1 MGAYENPVPIVNK
14 SEGQNLAA
22 LQGMIAKNFAMGM
35 QGYQARQKEI
45 RIKKEKEDAI
55 VDKALKQGDYEVS
68 LMQRAVLK
76 TEAGKDFKFKQV
88 DWSKFYEGDIAEYER
103 LSDAIALGT
112 SESPSAD
119 RKRMSE
125 IYGSVTNLT
134 ESLGYISATAST
146 INESLNGATA
156 NKPGGVY
163 TGEQASTIQAFRI
176 FSGQMEGSTQPRRDE
191 SGELLWD
198 VIDGEG
204 KLVET
209 VDPSLLKRLSELN
222 QSVVTTI
229 SNPNANFQQNINDN
243 TSGIFQADGKDN
255 AGNITTSKKDN
266 SAGINPDL
274 LIPSGTKL
282 VRSSDGKSYTYVQMY
297 STDYDKIMK
306 NPDFAVMASST
317 VEGELKKD
325 MNHKGFYGYANT
337 QMQNIK
343 LTKEN
348 FINNPQFRNP
358 DGSAKYTEK
367 NLVEG
372 DPVGGEAFAMI
383 NDTDKSGDYMFD
395 MEGELTDDKKDIINM
410 MYQKH
415 WLRENVPAEN
425 IASSSP
431 VTIDTNKQK
440 SDNFKNILEITYA
453 NDDKYRI
460 EKGSR
465 EIDAGMV
472 LTDMLNNDAINN
484 SALTDFLVVTKDV
497 IDQQKSNF
505 EANYGKSLVQSGDA
519 GINPDGST
527 KYDKGAD
534 EGPQRA
540 EMEKQRADLVK
551 DLQKA
556 FDEKNVYDKRT
567 GAVLTYDMMNAKI
580 QTKQKE
586 ALNTRTNPVVTPEEP
601 STNEETIVEEAV
613 ITPPPPSNNDKYG
626 DKPFNEFSD
635 QERYIIENKDEK
647 IRKDYLAFRKKA
659 FALPGGSKAYYDKL
673 DGKDD
678 FEAWFDSG
686 RPSDPNYD
694 KENDFDVSDNSN

>member
-1 MGAYENPVPIVNK
+1 MGAYEDSVPIVNK

-297 STDYDKIMK
+297 STNYDKIMK

-415 WLRENVPAEN
+415 WLRQNVPAEN

-431 VTIDTNKQK
+431 VTIDTDKQK
-440 SDNFKNILEITYA
+440 ADNFKNIVETTYVK
-453 NDDKYRI
+453 DEFIVDGK
-460 EKGSR
+460 
-465 EIDAGMV
+465 IDAGKV
-472 LTDMLNNDAINN
+472 LTDMYTNDAINN

-586 ALNTRTNPVVTPEEP
+586 ALNNRANLIVTPEE
-601 STNEETIVEEAV
+601 TATEEETVIEEDVVEEDV
-613 ITPPPPSNNDKYG
+613 IPPPPQTPPPTSSNDGYG
-626 DKPFNEFSD
+626 EAPLSS
-635 QERYIIENKDEK
+635 YENYQDRKK
-647 IRKDYLAFRKKA
+647 IMADLNPEWKKFRKETKVKNTLA
-659 FALPGGSKAYYDKL
+659 E
-673 DGKDD
+673 
-678 FEAWFDSG
+678 FEKWFDSG
-686 RPSDPNYD
+686 RPLA
-694 KENDFDVSDNSN
+694 ENDFDVSDNSN